1 MKTTKTTKTT
11 AAAEALPVG
20 APRSETTAQPG
31 NAIRVQIPDEIGN
44 ATERRAYAG
53 AFRRGIA
60 GRSLAYVHLP
70 LMPVLARGW
79 LEGHRQRTEARMV
92 GEVIA
97 EMLTAELPTA
107 ADVAEREAVRA

>member
-11 AAAEALPVG
+11 AAGTAPDATSVEAPVQ
-20 APRSETTAQPG
+20 SDTAV
-31 NAIRVQIPDEIGN
+31 RVKIPADLGN

-60 GRSLAYVHLP
+60 GRNLAYVHLP

-79 LEGHRQRTEARMV
+79 LEGNRQRTEARMV

-97 EMLTAELPTA
+97 EMLTAELPDA
-107 ADVAEREAVRA
+107 ADVAEREAARA